1 MKFNKKEFLESTV
14 LGASGLIAF
23 TIIAVIVYFIGLSV
37 NIRSLRT
44 GFVSEVVLIRDFPL
58 FFILVAL
65 IKILIG
71 GELIDWTTH
80 FFSRILGIKILV
92 EKRNPEQMSKHKK

>member
-1 MKFNKKEFLESTV
+1 MRFNKKELIESTV
-14 LGASGLIAF
+14 LGISGLIAF
-23 TIIAVIVYFIGLSV
+23 TVIAIIVYFIGLAINV
-37 NIRSLRT
+37 HTLRS
-44 GFVSEVVLIRDFPL
+44 GFVAEVVLIRDFPL

-92 EKRNPEQMSKHKK
+92 EKRNPEQMKKPKK